1 MEVGMNIK
9 ESDWKIFCEIKRE
22 AAQVFCTR
30 QLDEAIKTIT
40 DESEPVGERFNFMCQ
55 HSKESQKK
63 MKFIFDGH
71 SRSRAFIQLMQMCE
85 DGLVAPEQFERLSEE
100 LKKDIT
106 SILERRA

>member
-1 MEVGMNIK
+1 MEVSMNIK
-9 ESDWKIFCEIKRE
+9 ESDWKIFCEIKSE
-22 AAQVFCTR
+22 AAKVFCTR
-30 QLDEAIKTIT
+30 QLNEATKMIT

-55 HSKESQKK
+55 HSKESQKR

-71 SRSRAFIQLMQMCE
+71 SRSRAFIQLMQMCK
-85 DGLVAPEQFERLSEE
+85 DGLVEPEQFGRFSEE

>member
-1 MEVGMNIK
+1 MNIK

-55 HSKESQKK
+55 HSKESQNR

-106 SILERRA
+106 SIIESRA

>member
-1 MEVGMNIK
+1 MNIK

-40 DESEPVGERFNFMCQ
+40 DESEPVGERFDFMCQ
-55 HSKESQKK
+55 HSKESQKE

-85 DGLVAPEQFERLSEE
+85 DSLVAPEQFERLSEE
-100 LKKDIT
+100 LKNDIT
-106 SILERRA
+106 SSLDRRA

>member
-9 ESDWKIFCEIKRE
+9 ESDWKIFCEIKSE
-22 AAQVFCTR
+22 AAQRFCTR

-40 DESEPVGERFNFMCQ
+40 DESVPVGERFNFMCQ
-55 HSKESQKK
+55 HSKESQKQ
-63 MKFIFDGH
+63 MKLIFDGH
-71 SRSRAFIQLMQMCE
+71 SRSNAFIQLMQMCAE
-85 DGLVAPEQFERLSEE
+85 GLVAPEQFERLSEE